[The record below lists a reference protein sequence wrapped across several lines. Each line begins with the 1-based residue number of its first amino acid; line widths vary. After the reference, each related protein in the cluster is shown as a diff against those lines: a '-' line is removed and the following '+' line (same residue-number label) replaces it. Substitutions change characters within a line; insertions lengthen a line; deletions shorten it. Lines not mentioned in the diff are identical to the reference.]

1 MTTQEQTA
9 LEAKIEVEIG
19 TVPTQRDPEYS
30 EYSQY
35 EDGSADRAAAA
46 VPGSHTEPWLN
57 VIAAYEPASRPQ
69 LEQLLAHPRL
79 GQRVRGRVLDLGA
92 GTCWATARLSLVP
105 AVEEVTAVDLAPS
118 FLAGTGNRMLEACGA
133 DRAKIRLLASTFER
147 VPRPDATYD
156 AMFLIA
162 AIHHALAPIRVLRE
176 AFRMLKPTGTLF
188 VLESPALPREIGARR
203 DQAVAISRATGT
215 TEIAYTRSEL
225 EYLLRCGGFVIDEA
239 VPSEGLSPRLPQ
251 RWARRALRALGL
263 ESRLMTVSYIFAA
276 RRDPELAR

>member
-1 MTTQEQTA
+1 MTPPQTGA
-9 LEAKIEVEIG
+9 LEVEIG
-19 TVPTQRDPEYS
+19 TVPTPRDPEYP
-30 EYSQY
+30 EYLQY

-46 VPGSHTEPWLN
+46 VPGPHAEPWLN
-57 VIAAYEPASRPQ
+57 VIAAYEPGSMPQ

-79 GQRVRGRVLDLGA
+79 GPRVHGRVLDLGA
-92 GTCWATARLSLVP
+92 GTCWATARLSRVP
-105 AVEEVTAVDLAPS
+105 AVEEVTAIDLAPS
-118 FLAGTGNRMLEACGA
+118 FLAGTGSRMLAVCDGE
-133 DRAKIRLLASTFER
+133 REKVRLLASTFER

-188 VLESPALPREIGARR
+188 VLETPALPREIAGRR
-203 DQAVAISRATGT
+203 NQGIAISRATGT
-215 TEIAYTRSEL
+215 TEIAYTRAEL

-251 RWARRALRALGL
+251 RLARRALRAVGL
-263 ESRLMTVSYIFAA
+263 ETRLMTVGYIFAA
-276 RRDPELAR
+276 RRDPELAH